1 MNYNLLHD
9 LIDLLAVFESE
20 NTKQQYTN
28 DIDGLKSW
36 IIDSSPNQKGET
48 IEPTWEFK
56 EEGRSAESVIS
67 TMLVHLSK
75 YAKTYSKSIIHDSP
89 FSTQDEFIYLINL
102 KAFGAMGKM
111 ELIKMNIQ
119 DKPTGMQIINR
130 LIKQGWVQQTNSSV
144 DKRSK
149 VIEITPY
156 GRETLEKYMDKI
168 RKATKIVS
176 GNLSELEKL
185 ELISLLGKL
194 THFHQT
200 IFLRNI
206 ETPELLHKV
215 LSEYMPSSN

>member
-1 MNYNLLHD
+1 MNYDLLHD
-9 LIDLLAVFESE
+9 VIDLLSSFESN
-20 NTKQQYTN
+20 NTDGRFSN
-28 DIDGLKSW
+28 DLEGFKAW
-36 IIDSSPNQKGET
+36 IAESNDPQSDYSDLW
-48 IEPTWEFK
+48 WESK
-56 EEGRSAESVIS
+56 HEGRSAESVIS

-75 YAKTYSKSIIHDSP
+75 YAKTYSKSVIHDSP

-102 KAFGAMGKM
+102 KAFGALGKM

-130 LIKQGWVQQTNSSV
+130 LIKHGWVAQTDSGE

-149 VIEITPY
+149 ILEITPF
-156 GRETLEKYMDKI
+156 GLETLAKHMDKI

-194 THFHQT
+194 TQFHQS
-200 IFLRNI
+200 IFTKNI
-206 ETPELLHKV
+206 EVPDLLNKV
-215 LSEYMPSSN
+215 LTEYMPSAN